1 MWDYDV
7 DETSRIFTIG
17 DWLRLDEVDVMIVF
31 AARAG
36 GGNVEA
42 KCGKRRGAEFAP

>member
-17 DWLRLDEVDVMIVF
+17 DWLRLDEVAVMIVF
-31 AARAG
+31 AGRA
-36 GGNVEA
+36 
-42 KCGKRRGAEFAP
+42 RRGAAGAVAIVRGSYVEI